1 MKTLNIIFMDN
12 DFKRLQ
18 IGKKQRE
25 NKEKKK
31 LNWRDYLLLLHKK

>member
-18 IGKKQRE
+18 TGKRQRE
-25 NKEKKK
+25 NKDKRKY
-31 LNWRDYLLLLHKK
+31 NWRDYLLLLHEK

>member
-18 IGKKQRE
+18 TGKKQ
-25 NKEKKK
+25 KEKKDK
-31 LNWRDYLLLLHKK
+31 RAYSWRDYLLLIHK